1 MGIAV
6 EWWVDVR
13 YIAEKVLISSIFGLL
28 YFGTFQLSSTF
39 DLVDSYAPGISLVF
53 LPAGIKLVAA
63 LVSGFWG
70 VLGTV
75 VALALV
81 SPEFWS
87 EQPLWFYVV
96 YPSLSGFST
105 LAVVEV
111 MKRALRISDDI
122 RDLRFIHIPIIDLC
136 ATLVHGLIVNGFFAI
151 DHLEVNQ
158 DFFTRALAMSLGDF
172 VGSLILLLSF
182 AVLAKLYDYYKQS
195 PNTHLN

>member
-1 MGIAV
+1 V
-6 EWWVDVR
+6 K
-13 YIAEKVLISSIFGLL
+13 YLAEKLLLSSLFGLL
-28 YFGTFQLSSTF
+28 YFGAFSLSSTL

-53 LPAGIKLVAA
+53 LPAGIKLIAA

-81 SPEFWS
+81 SPEFWP

-105 LAVVEV
+105 LAVVAV
-111 MKRALRISDDI
+111 MKRLLGIDNDI
-122 RDLRFIHIPIIDLC
+122 RNLRFIHIPIIDLC
-136 ATLVHGLIVNGFFAI
+136 ATLVHGVVVNGFFALKNLAV
-151 DHLEVNQ
+151 DQ
-158 DFFTRALAMSLGDF
+158 DFFTRAFAMSVGDF
-172 VGSLILLLSF
+172 LGSLILLLSF
-182 AVLAKLYDYYKQS
+182 AVLAKLYDVYKQR

>member
-1 MGIAV
+1 V
-6 EWWVDVR
+6 WVDVR
-13 YIAEKVLISSIFGLL
+13 YITEKLLISSLFGLL
-28 YFGTFQLSSTF
+28 YFGTFQLSFTL

-81 SPEFWS
+81 SPEFWP

-105 LAVVEV
+105 LAVVAV
-111 MKRALRISDDI
+111 MKHILGIAEDI
-122 RDLRFIHIPIIDLC
+122 RDIRFIHIPLIDLC
-136 ATLVHGLIVNGFFAI
+136 ATLVHGTVVNVFFAI
-151 DHLEVNQ
+151 DHLQVNQ
-158 DFFTRALAMSLGDF
+158 DFFTRALAMSVGDF
-172 VGSLILLLSF
+172 LGSLILLLSF
-182 AVLAKLYDYYKQS
+182 AVLAKLYDFYTQRPDTK
-195 PNTHLN
+195 LN